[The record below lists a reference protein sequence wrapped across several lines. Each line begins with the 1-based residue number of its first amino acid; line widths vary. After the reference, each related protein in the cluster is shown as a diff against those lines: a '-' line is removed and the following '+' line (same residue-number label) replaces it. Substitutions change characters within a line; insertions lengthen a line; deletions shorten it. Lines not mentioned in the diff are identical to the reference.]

1 MRDEYDFSG
10 GKRGA
15 VIQPRGK
22 TRITLMLLWLP
33 RSSVGAS
40 PDALASRG

>member
-1 MRDEYDFSG
+1 MNY
-10 GKRGA
+10 A
-15 VIQPRGK
+15 VLIEKVPRPLADK
-22 TRITLMLLWLP
+22 QAEVLDLLWLP